1 MAHPFQSH
9 REDKI
14 ERSRVAKLT
23 GAAGVP
29 SSHGGITNNKTVI
42 KGKNP
47 AAAMKVEGAKS
58 SGRLDKYARGGAVKK
73 GSTNVNVIIAPQG
86 GAGGP
91 PPLPLPPAGGAPP
104 MAPPAPPP
112 GMAGPPVPQKD
123 GGRTRYAAGG
133 KVGKAGGGGAWGVTK
148 YDDGYVTGERHGDTV
163 YVNNAQSMSRPVPA
177 MIQAAKAKAPGITFV
192 APGKKAGGRVNDGA
206 AWKEGLKNGTQVQ
219 HTDGKNDGKD
229 IYRAKQIT
237 YAKGGVVGTDDGAGS
252 GPGRLEK
259 ITLQRKR

>member
-1 MAHPFQSH
+1 MAHPFQSL
-9 REDKI
+9 REDKV
-14 ERSRVAKLT
+14 ERSRVSKLT
-23 GAAGVP
+23 GATGVH
-29 SSHGGITNNKTVI
+29 SSGDVTNNRTVI

-58 SGRLDKYARGGAVKK
+58 GGRLDKYARGGAVKK

-112 GMAGPPVPQKD
+112 GMAGPPMPQKD
-123 GGRTRYAAGG
+123 GGRTHYAAGG
-133 KVGKAGGGGAWGVTK
+133 KVGLDPAKV
-148 YDDGYVTGERHGDTV
+148 
-163 YVNNAQSMSRPVPA
+163 QSM
-177 MIQAAKAKAPGITFV
+177 KA
-192 APGKKAGGRVNDGA
+192 
-206 AWKEGLKNGTQVQ
+206 GTQVQ
-219 HTDGKNDGKD
+219 HSDGKNDGKD

-237 YAKGGVVGTDDGAGS
+237 YAKGGQVGGIDDGAGS